1 VRRSGGLRA
10 SKSDV
15 ASERGDA
22 KAARDKREA
31 EKK

>member
-1 VRRSGGLRA
+1 VGLRA
-10 SKSDV
+10 GKSDV
-15 ASERGDA
+15 ASERVDA